1 MDASQMWFRNFSFY
15 FDNLVDDVVDYYFD
29 ETCEELVIKLRD
41 GRVIAYDEYSNKI
54 RYLPRGNEPPTEEV
68 YKKEFCRRLRRR
80 MYVKNITQTELS
92 KRTGIGQDLSS
103 RYISGKANPTLHNVY
118 KIARALGCSID
129 ELSCK

>member
-1 MDASQMWFRNFSFY
+1 MDISQMWLRNFSFY

-41 GRVIAYDEYSNKI
+41 GRVIAYDEYSNTI
-54 RYLPRGNEPPTEEV
+54 RYIARRDEILTEEE

-80 MYVKNITQTELS
+80 MYVKNISQSELS
-92 KRTGIGQDLSS
+92 RRTGIDQGMIS
-103 RYISGKANPTLHNVY
+103 RYISGKANPTLHNGY
-118 KIARALGCSID
+118 KIARALDCSID